1 MRRNERVKYVYFDAF
16 DYRVEVVLCSKLA
29 ESRKRR
35 DKKLGKDPDSLE
47 DEEALHCYNAADAT
61 SHLFLP
67 FNADPGTVAHE
78 CAHVV
83 QAMMD
88 HVGAEYEKEVF
99 AYHLGYL
106 VKEVCQWVEACRRR

>member
-1 MRRNERVKYVYFDAF
+1 MRRDERVTDIYFDAF
-16 DYRVEVVLCSKLA
+16 DYRVEVVLCANLA
-29 ESRKRR
+29 EARSRR
-35 DKKLGKDPDSLE
+35 DKKLGKDPDSLA
-47 DEEALHCYNAADAT
+47 DEEALHCYNSADAT

-67 FNADPGTVAHE
+67 FNANPGTVAHE

-106 VKEVCQWVEACRRR
+106 VKEVCQWIDLCRRK